1 MPFASIDEQSGV
13 LLLNVKG
20 AKKCFVA
27 PVIKLI
33 HIRMYQENRRR
44 DGIRTPKRAVLNISL
59 RKLPRR
65 APHAEVGPGR
75 SDIAAFVALS
85 GHFSRGEFLRP
96 IHSKE
101 TADEIRP
108 SVQRHNGFI
117 SLALRGDPQRGETAL
132 AETQKA
138 DASRIAIA
146 RG

>member
-13 LLLNVKG
+13 LFLYVKRTE
-20 AKKCFVA
+20 KSLVA

-33 HIRMYQENRRR
+33 HIRMYKENRRR
-44 DGIRTPKRAVLNISL
+44 DCIRAPKRTVLNISL
-59 RKLPRR
+59 RKLPWC
-65 APHAEVGPGR
+65 APHAEVGAGG

-85 GHFSRGEFLRP
+85 GHFCRGELLRP

-108 SVQRHNGFI
+108 SVKRHNGFV
-117 SLALRGDPQRGETAL
+117 SLALRCDPKRGETAL

-138 DASRIAIA
+138 DAGRIAVA